1 MHSLNKKFALEVAVD
16 TFEQAVSAAKQG
28 ATRLELCAALSE
40 GGLTPPSSL
49 MISVNRKINIPVHVM
64 IRPRR
69 GDFLYSDAEFEQM
82 QMDIVNAKSSGAKGV
97 VFGILDSKGD
107 IDKERMSLLVKLSK
121 PMKVTCHRAFDM
133 VAEPFVAMESLI
145 GIGVDYILTSGGSQ
159 TAEDGFEVISEL
171 AKRALGRI
179 VIMAGSGINP
189 SNATLIA
196 GTGVNDLHFT
206 CRKSVQSSMS
216 HKNFALGSMGSATG
230 LTEYEIE
237 IFDHE
242 KFNGIR
248 DALSRL

>member
-1 MHSLNKKFALEVAVD
+1 
-16 TFEQAVSAAKQG
+16 
-28 ATRLELCAALSE
+28 
-40 GGLTPPSSL
+40 
-49 MISVNRKINIPVHVM
+49 
-64 IRPRR
+64 
-69 GDFLYSDAEFEQM
+69 
-82 QMDIVNAKSSGAKGV
+82 
-97 VFGILDSKGD
+97 
-107 IDKERMSLLVKLSK
+107 
-121 PMKVTCHRAFDM
+121 
-133 VAEPFVAMESLI
+133 LI

-237 IFDHE
+237 IFDHD